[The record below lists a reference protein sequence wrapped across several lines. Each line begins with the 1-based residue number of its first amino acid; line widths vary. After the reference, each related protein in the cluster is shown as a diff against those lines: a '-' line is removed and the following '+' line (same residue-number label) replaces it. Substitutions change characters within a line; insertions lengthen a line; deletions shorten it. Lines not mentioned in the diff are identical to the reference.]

1 MTKPLFS
8 ILLPT
13 YKSEKIIGDTL
24 ESIIKQTV
32 TDFEVIICDNDSKD
46 KTEEVVRSFS
56 DKRFKYYQN
65 KENLGYP
72 GNLEKCRNL
81 ATGTYIYMI
90 GSDDILSSQ
99 ALKKTY
105 DAFCLDKDVGAVTR
119 PYYWFGG
126 NTVDRA
132 VRVVEPLDST
142 ADRVISIFDGE
153 KEFRKVFESVGQLS
167 GLAIKR
173 ELIEEP
179 VNPDIFT
186 AHIYPFL
193 SVFKKHKIVFL
204 KDYLVAIRIFSSMSR
219 SVSSIYEPSPTYTWI
234 KMFQKVLNGKK
245 YDLPRQWGIRH
256 ICLNFEGL
264 VQIKNY
270 ARFPLLYKEI
280 SILLN
285 YQPSIIIN
293 PKFWVFAL
301 GTILTPKI
309 FLIKLVDY
317 YKSKINAGNLTGI
330 QLLSK

>member
-1 MTKPLFS
+1 MKIPVFS
-8 ILLPT
+8 ILVPT
-13 YKSEKIIGDTL
+13 YNSEKVIGPTLKSILAQTFTNFEIIVGDNQSTDSTKKVI
-24 ESIIKQTV
+24 EGFKDERIKY
-32 TDFEVIICDNDSKD
+32 FLNEK
-46 KTEEVVRSFS
+46 
-56 DKRFKYYQN
+56 
-65 KENLGYP
+65 NLGYP
-72 GNLEKCRNL
+72 GNLRKCFERARGKFL
-81 ATGTYIYMI
+81 YLM
-90 GSDDILSSQ
+90 GSDDILAPA
-99 ALKKTY
+99 ALKITL
-105 DAFCLDKDVGAVTR
+105 DAFSLGDDIGAVTR
-119 PYYWFGG
+119 PYYWFEG
-126 NTVDRA
+126 DAIKKA
-132 VRVVEPLDST
+132 VRVVEPLDSM

-167 GLAIKR
+167 GLAIR
-173 ELIEEP
+173 RDLVEEP

-204 KDYLVAIRIFSSMSR
+204 KDYLVAVRIFSSMSR
-219 SVSSIYEPSPTYTWI
+219 SSSSIYEPSPTYTWI
-234 KMFQKVLNGKK
+234 KMFEKVLKGKK

-280 SILLN
+280 GILLK
-285 YQPSIIIN
+285 YQPSIIIS

-309 FLIKLVDY
+309 LLIKMVDY

-330 QLLSK
+330 RLLSK